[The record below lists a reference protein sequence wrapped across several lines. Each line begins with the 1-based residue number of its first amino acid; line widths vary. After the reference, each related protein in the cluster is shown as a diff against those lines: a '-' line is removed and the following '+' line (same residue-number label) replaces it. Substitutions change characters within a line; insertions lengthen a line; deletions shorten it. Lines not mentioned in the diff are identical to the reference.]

1 MDRDDLKDLA
11 QRLER
16 QRDEL
21 RVQAHLAKAEAREEW
36 EELEEKW
43 EQLKGK
49 LRTAGEEADDAS
61 DDVKA
66 AASLLM
72 DELKKGYDRIRS
84 RL

>member
-11 QRLER
+11 RRLER

-43 EQLKGK
+43 QSLKRK
-49 LRTAGEEADDAS
+49 LKAASEDVDDAS

-66 AASLLM
+66 AASMLM
-72 DELKKGYDRIRS
+72 DELKKGYE
-84 RL
+84 RLRGRL

>member
-11 QRLER
+11 KRLER

-21 RVQAHLAKAEAREEW
+21 RVQAHLAKAEARDEW

-49 LRTAGEEADDAS
+49 LRNVGEQADEAS

-66 AASLLM
+66 AASLLI
-72 DELKKGYDRIRS
+72 DELKKGYERIRE